1 MLLETKCNQGSLCYV
16 YIWLSLFH
24 MLKSSLLN
32 CFCLV
37 LNLNSQI
44 NPRNKFETCELR
56 GFDDFFRS
64 FRALKSQSESCSVA
78 FTSLQPHGVHGILQ
92 ARILEWVAISFS
104 RGSSQP
110 RDQTKVSCT
119 AGDSLPA
126 EPLGKL
132 FRVLGFF

>member
-32 CFCLV
+32 CFCLA

-64 FRALKSQSESCSVA
+64 FRALKSQSESRSVA
-78 FTSLQPHGVHGILQ
+78 FTSLQPHGLYSPWNSPGQNSGMGSHFLFQGV
-92 ARILEWVAISFS
+92 FS
-104 RGSSQP
+104 TQGSNQGLLHC
-110 RDQTKVSCT
+110 R
-119 AGDSLPA
+119 
-126 EPLGKL
+126 
-132 FRVLGFF
+132 RFFTS